1 MATEHVKCLIIGSG
15 PAGYTA
21 AIYTSRANLSPVL
34 YEGIQPGGQ
43 LTTTTEVENFP
54 GYPDGVA
61 GPVLMDDL
69 KRQAE
74 RFGADIRNGIV
85 TKADLSK
92 APYTFVVDDEKE
104 IADVVELY
112 LQNDQYKVFKF
123 YNGQDALD
131 CINNMKIDLA
141 ILDIMLPDIDGFQML
156 KQIRQKYTFPV
167 IMLTAKTEYMDKI
180 TGLTLGADDYIPK
193 PFNPLE
199 LVARVKAQLRRYTQY
214 NEGTKEE
221 GDVLDFGGL
230 LLNRTSHECV
240 YNEVPLTLTPIE
252 FDILWLLCENRGK
265 VISSEELF
273 EKVWHE
279 KYYKN
284 SNNTVMVHIRHLR
297 EKMSAPT
304 GKSDFIKTV
313 WGVGYKVEE

>member
-1 MATEHVKCLIIGSG
+1 
-15 PAGYTA
+15 
-21 AIYTSRANLSPVL
+21 
-34 YEGIQPGGQ
+34 
-43 LTTTTEVENFP
+43 
-54 GYPDGVA
+54 
-61 GPVLMDDL
+61 
-69 KRQAE
+69 
-74 RFGADIRNGIV
+74 
-85 TKADLSK
+85 
-92 APYTFVVDDEKE
+92 
-104 IADVVELY
+104 
-112 LQNDQYKVFKF
+112 
-123 YNGQDALD
+123 
-131 CINNMKIDLA
+131 
-141 ILDIMLPDIDGFQML
+141 
-156 KQIRQKYTFPV
+156 
-167 IMLTAKTEYMDKI
+167 
-180 TGLTLGADDYIPK
+180 
-193 PFNPLE
+193 
-199 LVARVKAQLRRYTQY
+199 VKAQLRRYTQY